1 MSPKLSACWVV
12 LGPLLCSCAL
22 ALQGGM
28 LFPVE
33 TPSRELKVLDGLWH
47 FRADF
52 SENRLLGFEQQW
64 YRQPLREVC
73 APGEYPGSGSFQK
86 PGDGRR
92 GACTRRSPSLVPV

>member
-1 MSPKLSACWVV
+1 MSPKLSACWVA

-64 YRQPLREVC
+64 YQQPLREVC
-73 APGEYPGSGSFQK
+73 APEGYPDSGSSRK

-92 GACTRRSPSLVPV
+92 GACTQRSPSLVPV